1 MPLEELELTE
11 NPQIRIYAYKHS
23 ETRCEFDNFIEELDD
38 KTQEEFFARLLMLSE
53 KGIAALPSTIFH
65 IAGDNVLGYTMYRL
79 AVRRYRL
86 YMGVDSEK
94 IVIVIT
100 HGVMKKTQKTDK
112 KDKDFFKKIIKS
124 LKLEQTK

>member
-1 MPLEELELTE
+1 
-11 NPQIRIYAYKHS
+11 
-23 ETRCEFDNFIEELDD
+23 
-38 KTQEEFFARLLMLSE
+38 
-53 KGIAALPSTIFH
+53 
-65 IAGDNVLGYTMYRL
+65 
-79 AVRRYRL
+79 
-86 YMGVDSEK
+86 MGVDSEK

>member
-100 HGVMKKTQKTDK
+100 RGVMKKTQKTDK

>member
-11 NPQIRIYAYKHS
+11 NSQIRIYAYKHS

>member
-86 YMGVDSEK
+86 YMEVDSEK

>member
-65 IAGDNVLGYTMYRL
+65 IAGDNVLGYTINVQIGSSTIQAIY
-79 AVRRYRL
+79 
-86 YMGVDSEK
+86 G
-94 IVIVIT
+94 
-100 HGVMKKTQKTDK
+100 GG
-112 KDKDFFKKIIKS
+112 F
-124 LKLEQTK
+124 

>member
-53 KGIAALPSTIFH
+53 KGIAALPNTIFH

>member
-100 HGVMKKTQKTDK
+100 HGVMKKTQKTNK